1 MKILVCLKQVPHQD
15 ARLDVRSDGT
25 WIQEENIK
33 FEINSYDTYALEEA
47 LRVKDKGE
55 TEVVVASI
63 GPERVTQALRT
74 ALGMGADRA
83 VHVKDA
89 AVDGSDAL
97 GIAKTLAAVAK
108 AENPDLVL
116 MGLMSEDGNAASVP
130 PMLAQLL
137 DLPSATGVMSVEHQN
152 GNVRVEREIPPDL
165 PPVLADGE
173 ALRRALRNLIENA
186 VRHGGSAGW
195 VGVQARRR
203 DHGIEITVSD
213 RGPGIRREDLP
224 HLFEPFYRG
233 RETQAKGV
241 PGSGL
246 DEDLVRLLV
255 ARGVRQAEGGHTWS
269 SDQRLTLP
277 TMVRMTEPQVEN
289 LVAGIECPTLAIFA
303 DPAQPYLP
311 DALRRRRVALMP
323 RASLVTMPGGHH
335 LHMQQPAE
343 VAAAIG
349 DFLAG

>member
-15 ARLDVRSDGT
+15 ARLDVRADGT

-108 AENPDLVL
+108 AESPDLVL

-130 PMLAQLL
+130 PMLAQLM
-137 DLPSATGVMSVEHQN
+137 DVPSATGVMSVEHQN
-152 GNVRVEREIPPDL
+152 GSVRVERELEGGALEVVDL
-165 PPVLADGE
+165 PRPCVLAVQTGI
-173 ALRRALRNLIENA
+173 NQ
-186 VRHGGSAGW
+186 VRYASLK
-195 VGVQARRR
+195 
-203 DHGIEITVSD
+203 GIMAAKKKPIDVKTAA
-213 RGPGIRREDLP
+213 DL
-224 HLFEPFYRG
+224 G
-233 RETQAKGV
+233 
-241 PGSGL
+241 
-246 DEDLVRLLV
+246 
-255 ARGVRQAEGGHTWS
+255 
-269 SDQRLTLP
+269 
-277 TMVRMTEPQVEN
+277 
-289 LVAGIECPTLAIFA
+289 VAGAVGAGAAKTKIEKVYVPPKGTGAEILTGNA
-303 DPAQPYLP
+303 DE
-311 DALRRRRVALMP
+311 VVGK
-323 RASLVTMPGGHH
+323 LVGKIKELG
-335 LHMQQPAE
+335 L
-343 VAAAIG
+343 
-349 DFLAG
+349 L